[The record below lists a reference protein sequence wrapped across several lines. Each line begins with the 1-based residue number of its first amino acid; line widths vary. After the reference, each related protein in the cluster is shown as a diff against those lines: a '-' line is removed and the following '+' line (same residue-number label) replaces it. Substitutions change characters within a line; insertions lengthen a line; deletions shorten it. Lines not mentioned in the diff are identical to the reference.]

1 MRLSFSI
8 PEKPPSWNQFW
19 AGGHWTKRQAFKEK
33 WRTLTMVAL
42 KKYGLTDKGLLQRP
56 VNIIIEAASVHP
68 LDTSNV
74 CIKPIEDT
82 LIGVLLQDDNPKWV
96 RSMHVTSL
104 KVRSKKYECVN
115 VTLEVL

>member
-19 AGGHWTKRQAFKEK
+19 AGGHWSKRKAFKDK
-33 WRTLTMVAL
+33 WRVLTMAAL
-42 KKYGLTDKGLLQRP
+42 QKYGLTEIGLLQRP
-56 VNIIIEAASVHP
+56 VNLIVEAASVHP

-74 CIKPIEDT
+74 CVKPIEDT

-96 RSMHVTSL
+96 RSMHVTSY
-104 KVRSKKYECVN
+104 KVDSKKLEGVHI
-115 VTLEVL
+115 TLEVL